1 MSLSAAFTRF
11 AKHECGSLRYT
22 RLSRRLWRIASENSE
37 MARRVVAR
45 IRAAVARLSV
55 TPGIG
60 RPGPVAGTRE
70 PVIVGTP
77 TAYLNR
83 VACDALQI
91 VTALHG
97 AQIWPDQVR

>member
-1 MSLSAAFTRF
+1 VSLSAAFTRF

-22 RLSRRLWRIASENSE
+22 RLSRRLWRIASENPE

-60 RPGPVAGTRE
+60 RPGRWEE
-70 PVIVGTP
+70 PESLPSSVHP
-77 TAYLNR
+77 TSYFNR
-83 VACDALQI
+83 VAGDALQI
-91 VTALHG
+91 VTVLHG
-97 AQIWPDQVR
+97 TQIWPNQLP